1 MKIWSREGYQLGA
14 FGLVLLAIIFSIVA
28 RSGAESASDRSR
40 RDAWGLAYDIPLPPD
55 TFFEGAGVG
64 GSRLTFAPL
73 RRHVSASFAAGV
85 LTYYEDGFESEGWE
99 LSDKEVADDG
109 AWTAAWIKD
118 ERTVRLNFGRMQLNS
133 KRATME
139 LAQCPPLVPGHCGP
153 GHLYPM
159 PTPNRR

>member
-1 MKIWSREGYQLGA
+1 MLIGGVLGSLVGGVLSVSARERRILLVAGVAAGISAVFRTPLGA
-14 FGLVLLAIIFSIVA
+14 ALLAV
-28 RSGAESASDRSR
+28 E
-40 RDAWGLAYDIPLPPD
+40 
-55 TFFEGAGVG
+55 
-64 GSRLTFAPL
+64 
-73 RRHVSASFAAGV
+73 V
-85 LTYYEDGFESEGWE
+85 LYRDGFESEGWE